1 VVAAF
6 LAAPNQHRWADSGW
20 RVLGPA
26 PISARSV
33 LGPAPIS
40 ARFARCRVRQVKPA
54 GSRLLGLACVWTITG
69 IDIVIEI
76 AFTERYTTQVV
87 VVFFAAGF
95 C

>member
-1 VVAAF
+1 VIAAF

-20 RVLGPA
+20 R
-26 PISARSV
+26 V

-69 IDIVIEI
+69 IYIVIEI